1 MYKIPTKYYEDIHNE
16 ISNLSIQ
23 SFQKR
28 SEFWRDITI
37 VSSSLCGI
45 LVSLHDNVQEPLCI
59 RVVFLCLIVVLTIG
73 VSTSGIT
80 LYNYSILLERH
91 RQEVERELLSALNTD
106 RLVSEVH
113 TGLSRKKEFVEWLA
127 LFALLSTPFLL
138 LAYTILRMCVI

>member
-106 RLVSEVH
+106 RLVSEVY

>member
-1 MYKIPTKYYEDIHNE
+1 MKSAIYL
-16 ISNLSIQ
+16 SNP
-23 SFQKR
+23 FQKR

-91 RQEVERELLSALNTD
+91 RQEVERGIICIEYRSPGVGGTY
-106 RLVSEVH
+106 RLVKEEGVCRMVGSVCIAKYTFSITRIH
-113 TGLSRKKEFVEWLA
+113 HPKNVRDLTLS
-127 LFALLSTPFLL
+127 LSFHKD
-138 LAYTILRMCVI
+138 IFQ